1 MGAFVK
7 DVMTSRVIWVRES
20 TPFVAMAAALRE
32 YRVSAFPVVNDD
44 GQVIGVVSESDL
56 LAKEVLGL
64 DDEGELTGK
73 VEGILHRKQREKA
86 RGTTAGDLMS
96 APAVTVSPD
105 DTVEHAAQ
113 LMYHRGVKRLP
124 VVTDDGLLNGI
135 VSRADLLSIY
145 SRPDDEIR
153 AEAES
158 EVALAE
164 VDPETVQVSVRDGV
178 VTLTGKAES
187 EEAARRIARRVRH
200 LQGVVAVRDRM
211 RYERTTPDHFD
222 VLANFPAD

>member
-1 MGAFVK
+1 MGSLVK

-64 DDEGELTGK
+64 DDEDDLAGK

-86 RGTTAGDLMS
+86 RGVSAGDLMS

-105 DTVEHAAQ
+105 DTVEHAAK
-113 LMYHRGVKRLP
+113 LMYQRGVKRLP

-135 VSRADLLSIY
+135 VSRADLLSVY
-145 SRPDDEIR
+145 SRADDEIR
-153 AEAES
+153 AEADS

-164 VDPETVQVSVRDGV
+164 VDPETVQVAVRDGV
-178 VTLTGKAES
+178 VTLTGEAES
-187 EEAARRIARRVRH
+187 EEAARRIARQVRH

-211 RYERTTPDHFD
+211 RYQRAKPEHFD
-222 VLANFPAD
+222 VLANFSAD